1 MKDGQ
6 GWRQPA
12 DLPWQVR
19 SGAAA
24 LAVGLH
30 ALLVLM
36 LVLHLREQDQGAP
49 AVQAELWSPQALQHA
64 DQPHVAPPPPPPPP
78 PSPQPQQQEVAQ
90 PKPDIA
96 LAEARR
102 LQQAK
107 LEQELQQQKQ
117 EQLQKQKQLQKEQQ
131 LRQQQ
136 LLQKEQQQKQQLQK
150 EMEHQQQLA
159 QQQEA
164 AAEQQKRQQALK
176 ALLAKQTEAGIRAE
190 SATAL
195 TGASKRLQA
204 VRSGANDRLR
214 NEYIDRIRSK
224 IRGMLILP
232 PDLQGNPQV
241 IYHVSVLPTGD
252 VLSVRLVHASGQ
264 PAYDDAVQ
272 RAIYKASPLP
282 MPPDS
287 GLADQFRELDLHFS
301 PSDQN

>member
-1 MKDGQ
+1 MKDGH

-12 DLPWQVR
+12 SLPWPVR
-19 SGAAA
+19 GGAAV
-24 LAVGLH
+24 LAIGLH

-36 LVLHLREQDQGAP
+36 LFLHLRQQDEGVP
-49 AVQAELWSPQALQHA
+49 AVQAELWSPQSLRQA
-64 DQPHVAPPPPPPPP
+64 DQPHVPPPPPPPP
-78 PSPQPQQQEVAQ
+78 APQPEQQEVAQ
-90 PKPDIA
+90 PRPDIA
-96 LAEARR
+96 LAEAKRI
-102 LQQAK
+102 QQAR
-107 LEQELQQQKQ
+107 LEQQREQQEQQQK
-117 EQLQKQKQLQKEQQ
+117 LKQLQKEQQ
-131 LRQQQ
+131 
-136 LLQKEQQQKQQLQK
+136 QKELQRQQLQK

-176 ALLAKQTEAGIRAE
+176 ALLARQTEAGIRTE

-204 VRSGANDRLR
+204 ARSGANDRLR

-282 MPPDS
+282 MPPDA
-287 GLADQFRELDLHFS
+287 GLAAQFRELDLYFS